1 MEKYRCRSIPET
13 VSDGTLVRASSQAQ
27 AHQTPAPTASVAP
40 LAMRVA
46 VISDIHSNL
55 HALEAVLRD
64 IEAERP
70 DEIWCLGDVV
80 GYGPR
85 PNECADIVRER
96 AAIVLVGNHDL
107 ASIGKLSTSDFGPL
121 AAESAHWTE
130 RTLGAAQAEWLR
142 GLEPAGVR
150 AGLELYHGSARDPV
164 WEYVLT
170 EEVAL
175 ENLRATSAPIVLV
188 GHSHLALAL
197 SWDGEQLDGGLAPGG
212 MELETA
218 GARWLIN
225 PGSVGQPRDGD
236 ARAAWLLIDIAAGRA
251 AFRRVPYPIERT
263 QAEMRV
269 AGLPED
275 LAVRLARGV

>member
-1 MEKYRCRSIPET
+1 
-13 VSDGTLVRASSQAQ
+13 VSSEGTLVRASSHAQ
-27 AHQTPAPTASVAP
+27 VHHAPAATASVAAF
-40 LAMRVA
+40 LMRIA

-55 HALEAVLRD
+55 HALEAVLTD
-64 IEAERP
+64 IDAEAP

-107 ASIGKLSTSDFGPL
+107 AAIGKLDTSEFGPL
-121 AAESAHWTE
+121 ASESAHWTE
-130 RTLGAAQAEWLR
+130 RRLGPEQAAWLR
-142 GLEPAGVR
+142 TLEPAATR

-170 EEVAL
+170 EEIAL
-175 ENLRATSAPIVLV
+175 ENLQATSAPIVLV

-197 SWDGEQLDGGLAPGG
+197 SWDGKQLDGGLARGG
-212 MELETA
+212 TELDTS

-236 ARAAWLLIDIAAGRA
+236 ARAAWLLIDIDAGRA
-251 AFRRVPYPIERT
+251 AFKRVPYPIEQT
-263 QAEMRV
+263 QAEMRA

-275 LAVRLARGV
+275 LATRLARGV